1 MGTGASQNLR
11 EIQNKRASHA
21 LTSNPKPMS
30 ESLPA
35 QNTERLRELARRVHA
50 QLPGGLFY
58 ALVVWCPGQP
68 AEAALFSNAHR
79 AESVVALE
87 SILKA
92 HGLRP

>member
-1 MGTGASQNLR
+1 
-11 EIQNKRASHA
+11 
-21 LTSNPKPMS
+21 MS
-30 ESLPA
+30 ESVPA

-50 QLPGGLFY
+50 ELPEGLFY

-79 AESVVALE
+79 AEAAIALQT
-87 SILKA
+87 ILK